1 MDAAAPRDDAL
12 DELVVARLDRI
23 DALGRRRASPG
34 ELLDELR
41 GLLRDVETGTVP
53 VRTGEEV
60 VERLRTA
67 PHGT

>member
-1 MDAAAPRDDAL
+1 L
-12 DELVVARLDRI
+12 DGAVVARLDRI
-23 DALGRRRASPG
+23 NALGRRRASPG

-41 GLLRDVETGTVP
+41 ALLRDVETGTAPRVN
-53 VRTGEEV
+53 GEEV

>member
-1 MDAAAPRDDAL
+1 MDAGPAPETAFDAAVL
-12 DELVVARLDRI
+12 ARLDRI
-23 DALGRRRASPG
+23 DALGRRRAAPG

-41 GLLRDVETGTVP
+41 GLLRDVETGTASP
-53 VRTGEEV
+53 GTREEV